1 MSFNQQQLGMIPT
14 IQNNLP
20 KATSWLTDEQ
30 DNLLKSNAGQFTLSI
45 TDVEMAV
52 AICNHYDKATGKSL
66 LIEDGDNSGGVT
78 CQRCQTHFYLRRFTK
93 EDMKNTIQN
102 FKDIAN
108 TIKVMY
114 RSLSPTTGAEFF
126 QMLALVEKVLPL
138 AEIAFADFEKYLN
151 ATNNLYTFSSGL
163 NPVGLMSAL
172 MNPVMF
178 QQQPVYVNAVPQQ
191 QYAGQ
196 PVQVQVPCNPMFQ
209 QQVPVQQV
217 QQQPYQPAGNGF
229 AYAPQGA
236 AAPPVVN
243 TNMPTQ
249 PQQQPVDPNNPVV
262 TSNFSK

>member
-1 MSFNQQQLGMIPT
+1 MNFNQQQLCGMVPNV
-14 IQNNLP
+14 QNNLP
-20 KATSWLTDEQ
+20 KTTSWLTDEQ
-30 DNLLKSNAGQFTLSI
+30 DNLLKSNAGQFTLSV

-52 AICNHYDKATGKSL
+52 AICNHYDRATGKSL

-78 CQRCQTHFYLRRFTK
+78 CQRCQTHFYLRKFSK
-93 EDMKNTIQN
+93 DVKNTIQN

-108 TIKVMY
+108 TIKVLY
-114 RSLSPTTGAEFF
+114 RSLSPATGAEFF
-126 QMLALVEKVLPL
+126 QMLALVEKVLPM
-138 AEIAFADFEKYLN
+138 AEIAFADFGRYLN
-151 ATNNLYTFSSGL
+151 ATDNLYTINSGL

-172 MNPVMF
+172 MNPIMF
-178 QQQPVYVNAVPQQ
+178 QQQPVYAAPQQ
-191 QYAGQ
+191 QYVGQ
-196 PVQVQVPCNPMFQ
+196 PVQVPYNPMFS
-209 QQVPVQQV
+209 QQVPMQQV

-249 PQQQPVDPNNPVV
+249 PQQQVPADANNPAV